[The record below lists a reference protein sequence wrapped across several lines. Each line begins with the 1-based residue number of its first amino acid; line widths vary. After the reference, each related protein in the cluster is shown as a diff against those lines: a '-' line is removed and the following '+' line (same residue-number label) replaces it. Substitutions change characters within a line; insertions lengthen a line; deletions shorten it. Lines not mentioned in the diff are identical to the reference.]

1 MKLDELEIGKDAV
14 IASVSADDA
23 ALRQHILDMG
33 LTPGT
38 EVTMMKYAP
47 MGDPMEIRLRG
58 YELTLRR
65 DTAAR
70 IELVGVH
77 DTDTAPRVAPK
88 TGATAHPALVE
99 GVHPRSAT
107 KAVPEG
113 EPLTFALAGNQN
125 CGKTTLFNRLTGS
138 NQHVGNFPGVTVD
151 RKDGQIRNHPEATV
165 TDLPGIYSLSPYTG
179 EEVVSRQFIIDAN
192 PDAVIDIIDATNIE
206 RNLYL
211 TLQLME
217 LDRPMVIALNM
228 MDEVTANGGTIDVN
242 LLESLIGVPVVPIS
256 AAKNEGID
264 ELVEHAMHVARY
276 GERPGRVDFCSSSED
291 APDHGALHRCI
302 HGIAKLI
309 EDHARA
315 ASIPVRFAATKLV
328 EGDELVI
335 KALGLDENE
344 LQGIGHVIRQM
355 EEESGTDRFSA
366 LADMRFTF
374 IESVC
379 SACVVKPRESR
390 EHKRSVAIDRVLTGR
405 YTAVPAFLAIMA
417 LVFWLTFGV
426 VGAALQGLLENLVD
440 ACIEAADVALAA
452 FGTNEVVRSM
462 VVDGVLTGVGSVISF
477 LPIIVVLFLLLS
489 ILEDSGYMARV
500 AFVMDKFLRR
510 FGLSGRS
517 FVPMLVGFG
526 CSVPAIMSTRTL
538 PSEHDRKMT
547 VMLTPFMSCSAKLP
561 VYGLLCAAFF
571 PNATVAAM
579 VALYVLGVIVGMV
592 VAVILNHTAFKG
604 EPVPFIMELPNYR
617 LPSVKTTFMLA
628 WDKAKGF
635 ITKAFT
641 IIFAASVVIW
651 FLQTFDIRFNV
662 VTDQSHSM
670 LAKLG
675 GLIAPALAPLGFGD
689 WRVSTAL
696 VCGLIAKESVI
707 STLTVLLGSTSV
719 ATLSELFTPATAFV
733 FLVFTLLY
741 PPCVAAIGTVRS
753 ELGGRSA
760 AAVFTLQVTV
770 AWLVAFLFHTVFMLL
785 GLA

>member
-1 MKLDELEIGKDAV
+1 MKLDELEIGKDAI
-14 IASVSADDA
+14 IASVASDDV
-23 ALRQHILDMG
+23 ALHQHILDMG

-70 IELVGVH
+70 IELVDVH
-77 DTDTAPRVAPK
+77 DTDTVARHAPQ
-88 TGATAHPALVE
+88 TGSVAHPALGE
-99 GVHPRSAT
+99 GYHPRRT
-107 KAVPEG
+107 KKAVPEG
-113 EPLTFALAGNQN
+113 SPITFALAGNQN
-125 CGKTTLFNRLTGS
+125 CGKTTLFNCLTGS

-179 EEVVSRQFIIDAN
+179 EEVVSRQFILDSR

-242 LLESLIGVPVVPIS
+242 LLERELGVPVVPIS
-256 AAKNEGID
+256 AAKNEGIG
-264 ELVEHAMHVARY
+264 ELVEHAMHIARY
-276 GERPGRVDFCSSSED
+276 GERPGRIDFCSSAADS
-291 APDHGALHRCI
+291 PDGGALHRCI
-302 HGIAKLI
+302 HGIANLI
-309 EDHARA
+309 EDHAKA
-315 ASIPVRFAATKLV
+315 AAIPLRFAATKLV
-328 EGDELVI
+328 EGDALVI
-335 KALGLDENE
+335 KALNLDQNE
-344 LQGIGHVIRQM
+344 LDAIEHIISQM
-355 EEESGTDRFSA
+355 EEESGSDRLCA

-374 IESVC
+374 IEDVC
-379 SACVVKPRESR
+379 ATCVVKPHESR

-405 YTAVPAFLAIMA
+405 FTAIPMFILIMG

-426 VGAALQGLLENLVD
+426 IGAALQGLLEQLVSMM
-440 ACIEAADVALAA
+440 IGAADAGLTA
-452 FGTNEVVRSM
+452 FGTNPVVRSL
-462 VVDGVLTGVGSVISF
+462 VVDGVLAGVGSVLSF

-500 AFVMDKFLRR
+500 AFVMDKILRR

-538 PSEHDRKMT
+538 PSDHDRKMT

-571 PNATVAAM
+571 PQATVPAM
-579 VALYVLGVIVGMV
+579 VSLYILGILVGMI
-592 VAVILNHTAFKG
+592 VATILNHTVFKG

-617 LPSVKTTFMLA
+617 MPSAKTTLLLA

-651 FLQTFDIRFNV
+651 FLQTFDIRFNM
-662 VTDQSHSM
+662 VTDQSQSM
-670 LAKLG
+670 LAGLG
-675 GLIAPALAPLGFGD
+675 GLIAPVFAPLGFGD
-689 WRVSTAL
+689 WRTSTAL
-696 VCGLIAKESVI
+696 VCGLVAKESVI
-707 STLTVLLGSTSV
+707 STLTVLLGSTS
-719 ATLSELFTPATAFV
+719 AAALSGMFTVPIAYV
-733 FLVFTLLY
+733 FLVFVLLY
-741 PPCVAAIGTVRS
+741 PPCVAAISTVRS
-753 ELGGRSA
+753 ELGGRYA
-760 AAVFTLQVTV
+760 AAVFALQVTV
-770 AWLVAFLFHTVFMLL
+770 AWIIAFVVHTVFLL
-785 GLA
+785 AGLL

>member
-1 MKLDELEIGKDAV
+1 MKLDELEIGKDAI
-14 IASVSADDA
+14 IASVASDDV
-23 ALRQHILDMG
+23 ALHQHILDMG

-70 IELVGVH
+70 IELVDVH
-77 DTDTAPRVAPK
+77 DTDAVARHAPQ
-88 TGATAHPALVE
+88 TGSVAHPALGE
-99 GVHPRSAT
+99 GYHPRRT
-107 KAVPEG
+107 KKAVPEG
-113 EPLTFALAGNQN
+113 SPITFALAGNQN
-125 CGKTTLFNRLTGS
+125 CGKTTLFNCLTGS

-179 EEVVSRQFIIDAN
+179 EEIVSRQFILDSQ

-242 LLESLIGVPVVPIS
+242 LLERELGVPVVPIS
-256 AAKNEGID
+256 AAKNEGIG
-264 ELVEHAMHVARY
+264 ELVEHAMHIARY
-276 GERPGRVDFCSSSED
+276 GERPGRIDFCSSAADS
-291 APDHGALHRCI
+291 PDGGALHRCI
-302 HGIAKLI
+302 HGIANLI
-309 EDHARA
+309 EDHAKA
-315 ASIPVRFAATKLV
+315 AAIPLRFAATKLV
-328 EGDELVI
+328 EGDALVI
-335 KALGLDENE
+335 KALNLDQNE
-344 LQGIGHVIRQM
+344 LDAIEHIISQM
-355 EEESGTDRFSA
+355 EEESGSDRLCA

-374 IESVC
+374 IEDVC
-379 SACVVKPRESR
+379 ATCVVKPHESR

-405 YTAVPAFLAIMA
+405 FTAIPMFILIIG

-426 VGAALQGLLENLVD
+426 IGAALQGLLEQLVSMV
-440 ACIEAADVALAA
+440 IGAADAGLTA
-452 FGTNEVVRSM
+452 FGTNPVVRSL
-462 VVDGVLTGVGSVISF
+462 VVDGVLTGVGSVLSF

-500 AFVMDKFLRR
+500 AFVMDKILRR

-538 PSEHDRKMT
+538 PSDHDRKMT

-571 PNATVAAM
+571 PQATVPAM
-579 VALYVLGVIVGMV
+579 VSLYILGILVGMI
-592 VAVILNHTAFKG
+592 VAVILNHTTFKG

-617 LPSVKTTFMLA
+617 MPSAKTTLLLA

-651 FLQTFDIRFNV
+651 FLQTFDIRFNM
-662 VTDQSHSM
+662 VTDQSQSM
-670 LAKLG
+670 LAGLG
-675 GLIAPALAPLGFGD
+675 GLIAPVFAPLGFGD
-689 WRVSTAL
+689 WRTSTAL
-696 VCGLIAKESVI
+696 VCGLVAKESVI
-707 STLTVLLGSTSV
+707 STLTVLLGSTS
-719 ATLSELFTPATAFV
+719 AAALSGMFTAPIAYV
-733 FLVFTLLY
+733 FLVFVLLY
-741 PPCVAAIGTVRS
+741 PPCVAAISTVRS
-753 ELGGRSA
+753 ELGGRYA
-760 AAVFTLQVTV
+760 TAVFALQVTV
-770 AWLVAFLFHTVFMLL
+770 AWIIAFVVHTVFLL
-785 GLA
+785 AGLL

>member
-1 MKLDELEIGKDAV
+1 ML
-14 IASVSADDA
+14 
-23 ALRQHILDMG
+23 
-33 LTPGT
+33 
-38 EVTMMKYAP
+38 
-47 MGDPMEIRLRG
+47 
-58 YELTLRR
+58 
-65 DTAAR
+65 
-70 IELVGVH
+70 
-77 DTDTAPRVAPK
+77 
-88 TGATAHPALVE
+88 
-99 GVHPRSAT
+99 
-107 KAVPEG
+107 
-113 EPLTFALAGNQN
+113 
-125 CGKTTLFNRLTGS
+125 
-138 NQHVGNFPGVTVD
+138 
-151 RKDGQIRNHPEATV
+151 
-165 TDLPGIYSLSPYTG
+165 
-179 EEVVSRQFIIDAN
+179 
-192 PDAVIDIIDATNIE
+192 
-206 RNLYL
+206 
-211 TLQLME
+211 
-217 LDRPMVIALNM
+217 
-228 MDEVTANGGTIDVN
+228 
-242 LLESLIGVPVVPIS
+242 
-256 AAKNEGID
+256 GID